1 MQFSSPLTEGV
12 LIKRYKRFL
21 VDIRLAN
28 GNIITAHCP
37 NTGTML
43 TCSTPGSAVCLSI
56 SNNLKRKYQYT
67 LEMIKAGTTW
77 VGVNTSRT
85 NRLVAE
91 ALLQGKIAE
100 FKGVDEVVSEI
111 KTSRH
116 TRLDLRI
123 VQGASSTYM
132 EVKNCSLAI
141 GGCAMFPDAITVR
154 GTKHLHE
161 LTRLVEEG
169 SKAAIFFLVQR
180 MDADRFAPAIHIDP
194 DYGKALHQ
202 AIAAGIKVLVYQ
214 ASVSPEGI
222 HVVNSLPFSV

>member
-21 VDIRLAN
+21 ADIRLAN

-56 SNNLKRKYQYT
+56 SNNLTRKYQHT
-67 LEMIKAGTTW
+67 LEMIKVGTTW

-91 ALLQGKIAE
+91 AILQGEIGE
-100 FKGVDEVVSEI
+100 FKEVDKVVSEI

-116 TRLDLRI
+116 TRLDLQI
-123 VQGASSTYM
+123 FQGASSTYI

-161 LTRLVEEG
+161 LTRLVKEG

-180 MDADRFAPAIHIDP
+180 MDADCFAPAIHIDP
-194 DYGKALHQ
+194 DYGKALQQ
-202 AIAAGIKVLVYQ
+202 AIVAGIKVLVYQ
-214 ASVSPEGI
+214 ACVSPEGI
-222 HVVNSLPFSV
+222 HVVNSLPFSI